1 MANRKE
7 LDDFAQ
13 TVVLPDGATT
23 HDDTERVQ
31 TMTVQELERMLKTS
45 QRLKSMPT
53 DSALDDD
60 TRADAAFERD
70 ASYAEYLRDLDDVP
84 VLRDVTHE
92 PPRVPVRDFRLG
104 QRPDVR
110 RRPRDDAYVL
120 REYHAFD
127 LEQRYLEYVEALT
140 KPARA
145 AERGGTRKAARKKRG
160 RSKGPRRAKRS
171 KA

>member
-13 TVVLPDGATT
+13 TVVLPDGAAT

-31 TMTVQELERMLKTS
+31 TMTVQELQRMLKTG
-45 QRLKSMPT
+45 QGFKRMPT
-53 DSALDDD
+53 HSALDDD
-60 TRADAAFERD
+60 SRADAASERD

-92 PPRVPVRDFRLG
+92 PPRIPVRDFRLG

-110 RRPRDDAYVL
+110 RRARDDAYLL

-127 LEQRYLEYVEALT
+127 LEQRYVEYVEALT
-140 KPARA
+140 KPAPA
-145 AERGGTRKAARKKRG
+145 ARRGGTRKAARKKKG
-160 RSKGPRRAKRS
+160 RAKGSGSAKRS